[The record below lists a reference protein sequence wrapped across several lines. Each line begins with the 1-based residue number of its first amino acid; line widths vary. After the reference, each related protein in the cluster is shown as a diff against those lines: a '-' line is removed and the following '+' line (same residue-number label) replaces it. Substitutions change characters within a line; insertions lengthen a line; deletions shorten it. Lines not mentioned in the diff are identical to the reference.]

1 MCFVS
6 TTPILIFSD
15 AAIANELKVKIPLAP
30 VYIWSIIT
38 ACLPNITKKQHSV
51 FRMVE
56 LQHQAFYRFFIVN
69 RNGMLEPEKKCKLTR
84 LLIKIKFPE

>member
-30 VYIWSIIT
+30 VYIWSIILT
-38 ACLPNITKKQHSV
+38 ACLSNITKKTA
-51 FRMVE
+51 FRIPYGRVAIPG
-56 LQHQAFYRFFIVN
+56 LLSLFYIVN
-69 RNGMLEPEKKCKLTR
+69 RNGMLLEPEKKCKLTR
-84 LLIKIKFPE
+84 LLIK